1 MSVLILHSY
10 HAHQSIQSHHYGQ
23 MQPFQTY
30 GRTCWVDLSKYRL
43 KGHKLRMY
51 CVQVGLTMN
60 RLLPNLQ
67 MHTIYHGI
75 QPMGKQIVCR
85 TYSPIQSRF
94 LLLCR
99 IRVIDL

>member
-1 MSVLILHSY
+1 MSVLILRSY
-10 HAHQSIQSHHYGQ
+10 HVHQSIQSHHYGQ
-23 MQPFQTY
+23 MQPFQTC

-51 CVQVGLTMN
+51 CVQAGLTMN
-60 RLLPNLQ
+60 RPLLNLQ
-67 MHTIYHGI
+67 MRTTYRGI
-75 QPMGKQIVCR
+75 QPMGMQIVCR
-85 TYSPIQSRF
+85 TYSLIQSKY